1 MSTELIAIVLSAAT
15 LMLGFAGAAGWMIHR
30 MDAGFARV
38 HDRIDQVAQGVKQEL
53 GGRIDGVESGL
64 KQELGDRIDRVEK
77 RLGDRIDRVEQE
89 LGDRMERVEQ
99 SVVEL
104 KVAVARIEGP
114 QRHLLLSR

>member
-1 MSTELIAIVLSAAT
+1 VYVSTELIAIVLSAAT
-15 LMLGFAGAAGWMIHR
+15 LMLGFAGTFGWMIHR

-38 HDRIDQVAQGVKQEL
+38 YDRIDQVAQDVKQEL

-64 KQELGDRIDRVEK
+64 N
-77 RLGDRIDRVEQE
+77 DRIDRVEQE